1 MSKSGACKI
10 LFVLVILLGG
20 RVANLLPVGQACAEA
35 ESQLE
40 FAGAR
45 QETYKQFPNAELK
58 LYIFNPKEHQLTD
71 RRPAAVFFFG
81 GSWNGGTPK
90 QFEPHCRYLAS
101 RGMVAITADYR
112 VANRHGTTPFDAVK
126 DGKSAVRWIRSN
138 ATRLGIDSKR
148 IAAGG
153 GSAGGHVAAATGNIR
168 GLENQ
173 NEHLAI
179 SSIPNALLLFNPVYD
194 NGPGGYGYE
203 RVKAD
208 YQQISPFHNIRAGAP
223 PTVVF
228 FGTQDDLVPVV
239 TAVEYEKRMKAVN
252 SRCETH
258 LYEKQKHGFFNE
270 NRSDG
275 KYFRKTVIEM
285 DRFLNSLGWLQGPPT
300 LAQPPE

>member
-1 MSKSGACKI
+1 M
-10 LFVLVILLGG
+10 ILLGG
-20 RVANLLPVGQACAEA
+20 RVANRLPVGPACALA
-35 ESQLE
+35 ESELE
-40 FAGAR
+40 FEGAR
-45 QETYKQFPNAELK
+45 QEIYKQFPNAELN
-58 LYIFNPKEHQLTD
+58 LYIFHPRGHQPTD

-81 GSWNGGTPK
+81 GGWNGGTPK

-112 VANRHGTTPFDAVK
+112 VATRHGTTPFDAVK
-126 DGKSAVRWIRSN
+126 DGKSAIRWIRAN
-138 ATRLGIDSKR
+138 AARLGIDSKR

-173 NEHLAI
+173 NEQLAI

-203 RVKAD
+203 RVKSD
-208 YQQISPFHNIRAGAP
+208 YQQISPFHNLRTGAP

-228 FGTQDDLVPVV
+228 FGTQDSLVPVA
-239 TAVEYEKRMKAVN
+239 TAVEYEKRMKMVG
-252 SRCETH
+252 SRCETYF
-258 LYEKQKHGFFNE
+258 YEGQEHGFFNE
-270 NRSDG
+270 YRHDG

-300 LAQPPE
+300 LIQPTE